1 MDWWIDNKYINN
13 KKTKKKTTK
22 EWVKEKIIKKKK
34 TSYFSQTY
42 FCFSNLNTQ
51 IPIITRDKSDTGL
64 RESTDNLTN
73 VIHSDG

>member
-34 TSYFSQTY
+34 KLHISAKLIFV
-42 FCFSNLNTQ
+42 FL
-51 IPIITRDKSDTGL
+51 I
-64 RESTDNLTN
+64 
-73 VIHSDG
+73 